1 MQFVCMVGYVALLWH
16 FAQCKNQ
23 KGQINCWICKKLKKK
38 NVKKIPKK
46 WQKITKKWL
55 KNAKKWQK
63 FAVTL
68 GLILYVY
75 D

>member
-1 MQFVCMVGYVALLWH
+1 MQFVCMVTLLYFDILKSVRIKRDKYIVEFVKYWKKMP
-16 FAQCKNQ
+16 KNTQ
-23 KGQINCWICKKLKKK
+23 
-38 NVKKIPKK
+38 K

-55 KNAKKWQK
+55 KIAKKWQK